1 MEEFD
6 QNTLCSEVSVLS
18 EISKM
23 PSITCTLG
31 THEIPT
37 LVSLYQPLLVRCVR
51 SIELIPHLKKV
62 IDDGKYLYM
71 TKISLPTKN
80 FLPGSKIIELLYLS
94 CCRVKENEI
103 NSMLY
108 ENHYSSFLE
117 YLEFRSPYRRCTCF
131 YALPKKNV
139 FCFVSCF
146 CPFFEFITHT

>member
-80 FLPGSKIIELLYLS
+80 FLPGSKNHRIIIFKLL
-94 CCRVKENEI
+94 
-103 NSMLY
+103 
-108 ENHYSSFLE
+108 
-117 YLEFRSPYRRCTCF
+117 
-131 YALPKKNV
+131 
-139 FCFVSCF
+139 
-146 CPFFEFITHT
+146 